1 MDSALVLQTR
11 VRAVPF
17 DQRCDRL
24 DAPDAGVVAVHDLH
38 LPAAGLGVP
47 LVHPEELGRE
57 ERGLLSSGARADLDE
72 DVARIVRVAWDEEEL
87 QLPFDLSEPF
97 GQAGA
102 LRGGHLVELFARG
115 ERLDELARALELPGD
130 PAVLFVLR
138 DDRLELGERLL
149 RVAHG
154 AMILDELRV
163 REPDAELFVLS
174 ADLFEFREHKK
185 LSVVSSQLS
194 GWSETAS
201 QARER

>member
-1 MDSALVLQTR
+1 MKTL
-11 VRAVPF
+11 
-17 DQRCDRL
+17 
-24 DAPDAGVVAVHDLH
+24 
-38 LPAAGLGVP
+38 
-47 LVHPEELGRE
+47 RE
-57 ERGLLSSGARADLDE
+57 S
-72 DVARIVRVAWDEEEL
+72 
-87 QLPFDLSEPF
+87 FDLSEPL

-201 QARER
+201 PARER